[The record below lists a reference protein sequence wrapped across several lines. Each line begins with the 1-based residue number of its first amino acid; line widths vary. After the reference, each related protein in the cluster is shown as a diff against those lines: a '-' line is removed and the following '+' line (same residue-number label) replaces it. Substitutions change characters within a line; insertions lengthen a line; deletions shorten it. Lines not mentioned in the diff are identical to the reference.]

1 MNIIAIVII
10 CLAFLF
16 IAGILVSTRGNRIS
30 FDQGFAGVFSI
41 VGPIIMY
48 NYYWTDPNWWQWS
61 ILIGMPC
68 MWLFL
73 MACGEKFK

>member
-1 MNIIAIVII
+1 MA
-10 CLAFLF
+10 
-16 IAGILVSTRGNRIS
+16 
-30 FDQGFAGVFSI
+30 
-41 VGPIIMY
+41 GPIIMY

-73 MACGEKFK
+73 MAFGKKSK